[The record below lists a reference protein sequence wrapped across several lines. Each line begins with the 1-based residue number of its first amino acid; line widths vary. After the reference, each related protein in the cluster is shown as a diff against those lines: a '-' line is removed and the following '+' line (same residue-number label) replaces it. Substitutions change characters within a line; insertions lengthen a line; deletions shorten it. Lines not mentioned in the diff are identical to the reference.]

1 MIILIKKP
9 LIYSGIRLSCGFMIN
24 IPIIIHAMAGKNNNF
39 RCSHVDSFTGVKS
52 PIIIFLPE
60 KSYAKCN
67 NTPSME
73 VMINAII
80 ANILTILLFIEA
92 PYYNFKIL

>member
-1 MIILIKKP
+1 MIVLIKNP
-9 LIYSGIRLSCGFMIN
+9 LIYRGIRLSCGFMIN
-24 IPIIIHAMAGKNNNF
+24 NPVIIHIRAGKNNNF
-39 RCSHVDSFTGVKS
+39 RCSHVDSFTGVNR